1 MQISRLIRATFL
13 FLAAFS
19 IAACGS
25 VKKSAK
31 NDVNSY
37 MPPSFEGNS
46 ATEIMPEKEKNTDV
60 WDMSDVD
67 ISHIGKG
74 RKLIAFTFDDAP
86 SKCTEN
92 IFAVFAAFNEAYPA
106 YSASATLF
114 VNGLRANPSSLP
126 HLHAAYAL
134 GFELG
139 NHTQRHL
146 DLTKLPQEKLI
157 QEIDETDAI
166 LSRIDGKER
175 HLLRAPYGA
184 VNELV
189 RAQSFTPIID
199 WTIDTRDWMGISPEK
214 IYQTVFENRFSGAIV
229 LMHDGYENTVEA
241 LKLLLPDLMKDGY
254 QVVGVSQLAKAH
266 NCILKNG
273 SVYIRARK
281 Q

>member
-1 MQISRLIRATFL
+1 MQISRLIGTIFL
-13 FLAAFS
+13 FTTAFS
-19 IAACGS
+19 IASCGS
-25 VKKSAK
+25 VKTPVK

-37 MPPSFEGNS
+37 MPPSFEENTP
-46 ATEIMPEKEKNTDV
+46 TETIPEKEKNTDV
-60 WDMSDVD
+60 WDTSDVD
-67 ISHIGKG
+67 ITHIENG

-86 SKCTEN
+86 SKCTES
-92 IFAVFAAFNEAYPA
+92 ILAVFATFNETYPA

-114 VNGLRANPSSLP
+114 INGLRAIPSSIPL
-126 HLHAAYAL
+126 LHTANVL

-146 DLTKLPQEKLI
+146 DLTKLSQKELV
-157 QEIDETDAI
+157 QEIDKTDAI

-184 VNELV
+184 INEFV
-189 RAQSFTPIID
+189 RAQAFTPIID
-199 WTIDTRDWMGISPEK
+199 WTIDTLDWTGVSPEK
-214 IYQTVFENRFSGAIV
+214 IYDSVFQNLFSGAIV

-241 LKLLLPDLMKDGY
+241 LKVLLPALMQDGY
-254 QVVGVSQLAKAH
+254 QVVSVSQLAKAH
-266 NCILKNG
+266 NCVLKNG

>member
-13 FLAAFS
+13 FITTFS

-25 VKKSAK
+25 VKKSVK

-37 MPPSFEGNS
+37 MPPSFEENS
-46 ATEIMPEKEKNTDV
+46 PAEIMPEKEKNADV
-60 WDMSDVD
+60 WDTSDVD
-67 ISHIGKG
+67 ISHIDKG

-86 SKCTEN
+86 SKCTES
-92 IFAVFAAFNEAYPA
+92 IFAVFAAFNEFHPA

-114 VNGLRANPSSLP
+114 VNGLRAIPSSLP
-126 HLHAAYAL
+126 LLHAAYAL

-139 NHTQRHL
+139 NHTQQHL
-146 DLTKLPQEKLI
+146 DLTKLSQERI
-157 QEIDETDAI
+157 VQEIDETDAI

-184 VNELV
+184 INELV

-199 WTIDTRDWMGISPEK
+199 WTIDTRDWTGVSPEK
-214 IYQTVFENRFSGAIV
+214 IYQAVFENRFSGAIV

-241 LKLLLPDLMKDGY
+241 LKLLLPALMQDNY

-266 NCILKNG
+266 NCVLKNG